1 MKRNTVILLAA
12 GATLMAGI
20 AVMLVNRSE
29 RNDVRIAGQP
39 LLPDLESKAADVAA
53 VEVRR
58 SNATVRLE
66 HDAAG
71 NWTVASS
78 DGYPAR
84 GELVRALLV
93 SLAALRLEEP
103 MTSKPAKYGELG
115 LAWPDESGR
124 TRFVRFLAAEPGAAP
139 VAEVVLGE
147 ERFSPDAVFARIPG
161 DDRTWRTRGRVQV
174 PADAM
179 AWMDTSVLVLPAD
192 ETQRTML
199 AGLTLA
205 RPAAGTDPALAR
217 AWPHEVAP
225 EEAAHWTPEQIT
237 SAQTGLPSFLE
248 RLDFEGVRKAR
259 SDATGDPA
267 WSPSFELKAA
277 TVTLNGRKE
286 EDGTWFTI
294 TVNPKPDAKEAPT
307 RAKNPGDPYVPSW
320 ADFAKRMSGWEF
332 KLPGWKAETLRRM
345 RATPEPGRA
354 DLGIGAGMP
363 PLQAPP
369 PKQQ

>member
-1 MKRNTVILLAA
+1 VKRNTVILLAA
-12 GATLMAGI
+12 GAAVMAGF

-29 RNDVRIAGQP
+29 RNDVRVAGQP
-39 LLPDLESKAADVAA
+39 LLPDLEPKAADVAA
-53 VEVRR
+53 LEVLR

-66 HDAAG
+66 HDEKG
-71 NWTVASS
+71 NWVVASS
-78 DGYPAR
+78 DRYPAR
-84 GELVRALLV
+84 AELVRALLV
-93 SLAALRLEEP
+93 SLAGLRLEEP
-103 MTSKPAKYGELG
+103 MTAKPAKYAELG

-124 TRFVRFLAAEPGAAP
+124 TRFVRFLAADPGAKP
-139 VAEVVLGE
+139 VAEVVLGD

-179 AWMDTSVLVLPAD
+179 GWMDTSILALPAD

-199 AGLTLA
+199 AGLTLS
-205 RPAAGTDPALAR
+205 RPGAGTDPALAR

-225 EEAAHWTPEQIT
+225 EEKDHWTPEQVT

-259 SDATGDPA
+259 PDAAPDPA
-267 WSPSFELKAA
+267 WSPSFELKGA
-277 TVTLNGRKE
+277 TVALNGRK
-286 EDGTWFTI
+286 DGDATWFTI
-294 TVNPKPDAKEAPT
+294 TVTPKPGAKDAPT
-307 RAKNPGDPYVPSW
+307 RAKSPGDPYVPSW
-320 ADFAKRMSGWEF
+320 TDFAARTAGWEF

-354 DLGIGAGMP
+354 DLGIGAGLP

-369 PKQQ
+369 PKRP

>member
-12 GATLMAGI
+12 GAALMAGV
-20 AVMLVNRSE
+20 AVMLVNRNE
-29 RNDVRIAGQP
+29 RNDVRTAGQP
-39 LLPDLESKAADVAA
+39 LVPDLEPKAADVAA
-53 VEVRR
+53 VEVQRG
-58 SNATVRLE
+58 NATVRLV
-66 HDAAG
+66 HDDQG
-71 NWTVASS
+71 NWAVASS

-103 MTSKPAKYGELG
+103 MTAKPAKYAELG

-124 TRFVRFLAAEPGAAP
+124 ARFVRFLPGTPGAKP
-139 VAEVVLGE
+139 VAEVVLGD

-174 PADAM
+174 PAEAM
-179 AWMDTSVLVLPAD
+179 GWMDTSILALPAD
-192 ETQRTML
+192 ETQRAML
-199 AGLTLA
+199 AGLTLQ
-205 RPAAGTDPALAR
+205 RPAEATDPATPRVWA
-217 AWPHEVAP
+217 HEVAP
-225 EEAAHWTPEQIT
+225 EEKDHWTPEQIT
-237 SAQTGLPSFLE
+237 SAQTGLPSFME

-259 SDATGDPA
+259 TDVAADPA

-286 EDGTWFTI
+286 ADGTWFTV
-294 TVNPKPDAKEAPT
+294 TVAPKPDAKAQPT

-320 ADFAKRMSGWEF
+320 ADFAKRTAGWEY
-332 KLPGWKAETLRRM
+332 KMPGWKAETLRRT

-363 PLQAPP
+363 PIQPPAPKP
-369 PKQQ
+369 Q